1 MRELENLRARID
13 KIDGQIVSLLNQ
25 RAEIAKRL
33 GKMKKLSGKE
43 IFDASREKIVF
54 DRIKLLNEGPLSE
67 KSLEKIYQ
75 TIIRQCREIQ
85 K

>member
-1 MRELENLRARID
+1 MELEDLRARID
-13 KIDGQIVSLLNQ
+13 AIDGRIISLLNE

-33 GKMKKLSGKE
+33 GKLKKMSGKE
-43 IFDASREKIVF
+43 IRDADREKIVF
-54 DRIKLLNEGPLSE
+54 DRIKSLNEGPLSE